1 MLSSVASPN
10 VVFCNSKRSQIQTN
24 KDLINLSEERKIP
37 AAPKVVYPDRL
48 NGGIRYKLFIFN
60 KWKVEFVGYFS
71 LHKFCRW
78 SSRKTRQEHLT
89 PSSLSCTGQAS
100 STELQFSPALGSRLH
115 KLHSNHSASP
125 VVERAQTNGL
135 AWLLHSGFPKAAI
148 LTLFACSTP
157 SDVLQIWGGVR
168 RAAMKCSFSTA
179 AFMKRLCR
187 GSLPWRNPAQ
197 GKLCLI
203 ARAAMTLLWKCW
215 NLAHIKE
222 FCAHM
227 LGGAGSKVFSPNSD
241 TLAAQ

>member
-1 MLSSVASPN
+1 MESRICGMLFTPQVLQVEQQEDKTGTSHP
-10 VVFCNSKRSQIQTN
+10 
-24 KDLINLSEERKIP
+24 
-37 AAPKVVYPDRL
+37 
-48 NGGIRYKLFIFN
+48 IFPL
-60 KWKVEFVGYFS
+60 
-71 LHKFCRW
+71 LHR
-78 SSRKTRQEHLT
+78 
-89 PSSLSCTGQAS
+89 PGQQHWA
-100 STELQFSPALGSRLH
+100 QFSPALGSRLH